1 MRADIGKT
9 AGGILLV
16 AATVA
21 IWWWPKGGGEEAAAT
36 VVRPVKSVVAEIS
49 GRMPDLEFSGTVKA
63 NESRTL
69 MFKQSGRVARIPVSK
84 GQAMKVGEPLAW
96 LDPVDFSNRLAQAE
110 AAVTRDRLTYT
121 RREDAAKKNAVSREE
136 LSQAEAQLRQS
147 EAAYELAKRALEET
161 VLAAP
166 FDCTVAD
173 IPASELDMVG
183 AATPIVKI
191 QDMSKIKIDVVYPE
205 AAVIAAKKLRHKG
218 PADQEGC
225 VEISFDSMPSR
236 RYPARFV
243 EYVGA
248 ADEKTQTYRATYEM
262 TPPEDL
268 NLLPGMSATL
278 HVSGD
283 SYAYDG
289 EGVANGAIV
298 VPESAV
304 AADSSGA
311 FYVWRLVPSDRD
323 EFVARRAPVRLGHAV
338 EGGLLVTEGLA
349 AGDRI
354 ATAGV
359 TVLSEGRRVTLLGK

>member
-1 MRADIGKT
+1 MSVDIGKT
-9 AGGILLV
+9 VGGVLIV

-21 IWWWPKGGGEEAAAT
+21 VWCWPKDGGETDAVVA
-36 VVRPVKSVVAEIS
+36 VRPVKSVVVAAS

-69 MFKQSGRVARIPVSK
+69 MFKQSGRIARIPVSK
-84 GQAMKVGEPLAW
+84 GQDMAVGEPLAW

-110 AAVTRDRLTYT
+110 AAVVRDRLTFA
-121 RREDAAKKNAVSREE
+121 RREDAAKKNAISQEE

-147 EAAYELAKRALEET
+147 EAAYELAKRALAET
-161 VLAAP
+161 VLVAP
-166 FDCTVAD
+166 FACTVAD

-183 AATPIVKI
+183 TATPVVKI
-191 QDMSKIKIDVVYPE
+191 QDLSKVKIDVVYPE
-205 AAVIAAKKLRHKG
+205 AAVIAAKKLRHVG
-218 PADQEGC
+218 APGGAGC
-225 VEISFDSMPSR
+225 VEISFDSMPAK

-283 SYAYDG
+283 SYTYDAG
-289 EGVANGAIV
+289 DGTAGAIV
-298 VPESAV
+298 VPESSLAV
-304 AADSSGA
+304 DSSGG
-311 FYVWRLVPSDRD
+311 FYVWRLEPSDGGT
-323 EFVARRAPVRLGHAV
+323 FLARRAAVELGHEV
-338 EGGLLVTEGLA
+338 EGGRLVKTGLA

-359 TVLSEGRRVTLLGK
+359 TVLAEGRRVSLLGK